1 MGHGLLPHREPG
13 IAGETAFR
21 RSLRGNAMPLLT
33 ALAISIGGLGGLA
46 TWIYLGPLG
55 GMLQIWATFIAWACF
70 YHCGGKEAGLKTTIV
85 CNIAGAVIAWVALL
99 VFVNT
104 GGIAGSLPAGLWAG
118 ILVGVSVAIMVLVA
132 NMPMFA
138 TIPAMVYGY
147 ASVAAYT
154 LLASGANVMAAD
166 FTNPLVTVV
175 VSMVA
180 GAVLGYVSEKIGAAL
195 ASGRRATA

>member
-1 MGHGLLPHREPG
+1 
-13 IAGETAFR
+13 
-21 RSLRGNAMPLLT
+21 MPLLT
-33 ALAISIGGLGGLA
+33 ALAISIDGLGGLA

-85 CNIAGAVIAWVALL
+85 CNIAGAVIAWAALL
-99 VFVNT
+99 IFVNT
-104 GGIAGSLPAGLWAG
+104 GGIGGSLPAGLWAG

-132 NMPMFA
+132 NVPMFA

-180 GAVLGYVSEKIGAAL
+180 GAVLGYVSEKIGVAL
-195 ASGRRATA
+195 TSGRRATA